1 MIAIDSNNLSSNIS
15 RFMVILNPTEYDC
28 IGFLYNDYYEIKIN
42 FRGIREFLNTLEEFF
57 DQYNFP
63 QSTHILRKFTENK
76 KKKGSLIKMEKGK
89 LELKSGDATFTIH
102 VQFRQNA
109 SWQGTISWIQGN
121 KTQRFRSELEMI
133 KLMIDAMDYEKTA
146 EGLVGWVE
154 EEKTPVTE
162 V

>member
-1 MIAIDSNNLSSNIS
+1 M
-15 RFMVILNPTEYDC
+15 
-28 IGFLYNDYYEIKIN
+28 
-42 FRGIREFLNTLEEFF
+42 
-57 DQYNFP
+57 
-63 QSTHILRKFTENK
+63 
-76 KKKGSLIKMEKGK
+76 
-89 LELKSGDATFTIH
+89 ELKSGDATFTIH

-154 EEKTPVTE
+154 ARNPNIEKYNQLPQRKTVAPQVKPAPKPAVTTISPFFT
-162 V
+162 

>member
-146 EGLVGWVE
+146 EELVAWNE
-154 EEKTPVTE
+154 PEKESVTE
-162 V
+162 A

>member
-15 RFMVILNPTEYDC
+15 RFMVILNPSEYDC
-28 IGFLYNDYYEIKIN
+28 IGFLYNEYYEIKIS
-42 FRGIREFLNTLEEFF
+42 FRGIRDFLSSLEEFF

-63 QSTHILRKFTENK
+63 QSTHMLRKFTENK

-133 KLMIDAMDYEKTA
+133 KLMIDAMDYEKSND
-146 EGLVGWVE
+146 GLASWSE
-154 EEKTPVTE
+154 SEKVSVTE